1 MLVAY
6 AITEVKMSIS
16 NTKELLIKATVG
28 KYAVGAFNVT
38 SIIQMVAVVEAAE
51 EVNSPVIIQTSVS
64 PAKQLTPELFGAA
77 FKSISENAAV
87 PVALQLDHCRDVD
100 FCKRCVDA
108 GYTSIMIDASKE
120 ILKVNVQMTKN
131 VVDYARSKGNVS
143 VEGELGTVGGVED
156 QVRVVE
162 SEVELCDPL
171 IAVEFVKETGLDN
184 LAPAIGTAH
193 GIYKTQNPKIDIER
207 LKNITESLNWKNLIA
222 PLVVH
227 GGTGLSDQIIKDLIA
242 VGGSK
247 FNVSTELKYAWID
260 AANEYIKT
268 SDSKYNPVKMN
279 QLQMESAKKI
289 VFKWIEILGSK
300 GKV

>member
-1 MLVAY
+1 
-6 AITEVKMSIS
+6 MSIS
-16 NTKELLIKATVG
+16 NTKELLLKATVG

-38 SIIQMVAVVEAAE
+38 SIIQMVAVVEAATE
-51 EVNSPVIIQTSVS
+51 ANSPVIIQTSVS
-64 PAKQLTPELFGAA
+64 PVKQLSPELFGSA
-77 FKSISENAAV
+77 FRTIAKNAAV
-87 PVALQLDHCRDVD
+87 PVALQLDHCRDVE

-120 ILKVNVQMTKN
+120 KFEKNVKMTKE
-131 VVDYARSKGNVS
+131 VVDYSRSRGNCS

-162 SEVELCDPL
+162 SEVELCDPETAL
-171 IAVEFVKETGLDN
+171 QFVKETGLDN

-193 GIYKTQNPKIDIER
+193 GIYKSKNPKIDVAR
-207 LKNITESLNWKNLIA
+207 LKKISESVNGNTLIA

-227 GGTGLSDQIIKDLIA
+227 GGTGLSDQIIKDLIT

-260 AANEYIKT
+260 AADEYIKT
-268 SDSKYNPVKMN
+268 SDGKYNPVKMN
-279 QLQMESAKKI
+279 QFQIDAAKKV
-289 VFKWIEILGSK
+289 VFNWIEILGST

>member
-1 MLVAY
+1 
-6 AITEVKMSIS
+6 MSIS
-16 NTKELLIKATVG
+16 NSKDLLIKATVG

-38 SIIQMVAVVEAAE
+38 SIIQMVAIIEAAE

-64 PAKQLTPELFGAA
+64 PAKQLTPELFGVA
-77 FKSISENAAV
+77 FRFLAQNSSV
-87 PVALQLDHCRDVD
+87 PVALQLDHCSDID

-120 ILKVNVQMTKN
+120 TLKNNIQMTKT
-131 VVDYARSKGNVS
+131 VVDYTRTKGNAS
-143 VEGELGTVGGVED
+143 IEGELGTVGGVED
-156 QVRVVE
+156 QIRVVE
-162 SEVELCDPL
+162 SDVELCDPL
-171 IAVEFVKETGLDN
+171 MAVKFVNETSLDN

-193 GIYKTQNPKIDIER
+193 GIYKTRNPKIDILR
-207 LKNITESLNWKNLIA
+207 LKNISESVNGLSIVA

-227 GGTGLSDQIIKDLIA
+227 GGTGLSELVVKELIA

-268 SDSKYNPVKMN
+268 YGSKYNPVKMN
-279 QLQMESAKKI
+279 QLQMDAAKKVVFYWIKLLGSAKK
-289 VFKWIEILGSK
+289 G
-300 GKV
+300 